1 MKVLLISPTSGG
13 IGGIA
18 QHVDG
23 LSQFLTGV
31 GHEVDI
37 LSSANTF
44 TIPIKRLKNPSFMFS
59 SFLKTKFKKGND
71 IAHAHHI
78 IAALAMKNFSC
89 KKILSIHGVYSKNID
104 QLYGKTISNISK
116 KYEKIA
122 LNLVDAI
129 TVNSKEGYDYYTK
142 MGFNVVQIPN
152 AIDLNLIPK
161 KSNKQFKNQLI
172 FAGRLSKEKG
182 IEILLE
188 AASQLPNNYHL
199 LIAGSGPLEEKVR
212 KLSDEKT
219 NLHYLGYQSKQ
230 NVLSLIRGS
239 DLLIQPS
246 LEEGISSTLLEAM
259 ACGTCVLGSDIEG
272 ISEVI
277 ENNKTG
283 LLVEP
288 NNSNELLNKI
298 LYLLPKK
305 EKRLSMANEGL
316 ERVKKYDWK
325 IVGKLYLNFYES
337 LLNKSI

>member
-1 MKVLLISPTSGG
+1 MKILLISPTSGG

-18 QHVDG
+18 QHVGG

-104 QLYGKTISNISK
+104 QLYGKTISNVSK
-116 KYEKIA
+116 KYEKMA

-161 KSNKQFKNQLI
+161 KSTKQFKNQLI

-188 AASQLPNNYHL
+188 TASQLPDNYHL

-219 NLHYLGYQSKQ
+219 NVHYLGYQSKQ
-230 NVLSLIRGS
+230 NMLSLIRGS

-259 ACGTCVLGSDIEG
+259 ACGTCILASNIEG
-272 ISEVI
+272 ISEIV

-288 NNSNELLNKI
+288 NNKDELLNKI

-305 EKRLSMANEGL
+305 EKRLNLANEGL
-316 ERVKKYDWK
+316 EMVKKYDWEV
-325 IVGKLYLNFYES
+325 VGKLYLNFYES
-337 LLNKSI
+337 LLN

>member
-1 MKVLLISPTSGG
+1 MKILLISPTSGG
-13 IGGIA
+13 IGGVA

-23 LSQFLTGV
+23 LSQFLTKA

-59 SFLKTKFKKGND
+59 SFLKTKFKNGND
-71 IAHAHHI
+71 IVHAHHI
-78 IAALAMKNFSC
+78 AGALAMKNFSC
-89 KKILSIHGVYSKNID
+89 KKILSIHGVYSKNIA
-104 QLYGKTISNISK
+104 QLYGKTTSNISK
-116 KYEKIA
+116 KYEKMA

-152 AIDLNLIPK
+152 AIDLDFIPK
-161 KSNKQFKNQLI
+161 KSTKQFKNQLI

-182 IEILLE
+182 IEIMLK
-188 AASQLPNNYHL
+188 AATQLPDNYHL

-212 KLSDEKT
+212 KLADKRT
-219 NLHYLGYQSKQ
+219 NVHYLGYQSKQ
-230 NVLSLIRGS
+230 SLLSLIRGS

-259 ACGTCVLGSDIEG
+259 ACGTCILGSDIAG
-272 ISEVI
+272 ISEII

-283 LLVEP
+283 MLVEP
-288 NNSNELLNKI
+288 NNSDELLNKI

-305 EKRLSMANEGL
+305 EKRLSMVNEGL
-316 ERVKKYDWK
+316 EIVKKYDWK

-337 LLNKSI
+337 LLN

>member
-1 MKVLLISPTSGG
+1 
-13 IGGIA
+13 
-18 QHVDG
+18 
-23 LSQFLTGV
+23 
-31 GHEVDI
+31 
-37 LSSANTF
+37 
-44 TIPIKRLKNPSFMFS
+44 MFS

-104 QLYGKTISNISK
+104 QLYGKTISNVSK
-116 KYEKIA
+116 KYEKMA

-161 KSNKQFKNQLI
+161 KSTKQFKNQLI

-188 AASQLPNNYHL
+188 TASQLPNNYHL

-219 NLHYLGYQSKQ
+219 NLHYVGYQSKQ
-230 NVLSLIRGS
+230 NMLSLIRGS

-259 ACGTCVLGSDIEG
+259 ACGTCILGSDIEG

-288 NNSNELLNKI
+288 NNSDELLNKI
-298 LYLLPKK
+298 LYLLPKN

-325 IVGKLYLNFYES
+325 IVGKLYVNFYES

>member
-1 MKVLLISPTSGG
+1 MKILLISPTSGG

-31 GHEVDI
+31 NHEVDI
-37 LSSANTF
+37 ISSANTF

-59 SFLKTKFKKGND
+59 SFLKTKFKKDND

-78 IAALAMKNFSC
+78 VGALAMKNFSC
-89 KKILSIHGVYSKNID
+89 KKILSIHGVYSKNIA
-104 QLYGKTISNISK
+104 QLYGNTTSNISK
-116 KYEKIA
+116 KYEKMA

-161 KSNKQFKNQLI
+161 KSTKQFENQMI

-188 AASQLPNNYHL
+188 AATQLPDNYHL

-212 KLSDEKT
+212 NLADKKT
-219 NLHYLGYQSKQ
+219 NVHYLGYQSKQ

-246 LEEGISSTLLEAM
+246 LEEGMSSTLLEAM
-259 ACGTCVLGSDIEG
+259 ACGTCILGSNIEG
-272 ISEVI
+272 ISEIV

-288 NNSNELLNKI
+288 NNRDELLNKI

>member
-1 MKVLLISPTSGG
+1 MKILLISPTSGG

-18 QHVDG
+18 QHVGG

-116 KYEKIA
+116 KYEKMA

-161 KSNKQFKNQLI
+161 KSTKQFKNQLI

-188 AASQLPNNYHL
+188 SASQLPNNYHL

-230 NVLSLIRGS
+230 NMLSLIRGS

-288 NNSNELLNKI
+288 NNSDELLNKI

>member
-1 MKVLLISPTSGG
+1 MKILLISPTSGG

-44 TIPIKRLKNPSFMFS
+44 TVPIKRLKNPSFMFS

-116 KYEKIA
+116 KYEKMA

-161 KSNKQFKNQLI
+161 KSTKQFKNQLI

-288 NNSNELLNKI
+288 NNKDELLNKI

>member
-13 IGGIA
+13 IGGVA

-288 NNSNELLNKI
+288 NNSDELLNKI

-305 EKRLSMANEGL
+305 ERRLSMANEGL

>member
-1 MKVLLISPTSGG
+1 MKILLISPTSGG

-18 QHVDG
+18 QHVCG

-116 KYEKIA
+116 KYEKMA

-129 TVNSKEGYDYYTK
+129 TVNSKQGYDYYTK

-152 AIDLNLIPK
+152 AIDLDFIPK
-161 KSNKQFKNQLI
+161 KSTKQFKNQLI

-188 AASQLPNNYHL
+188 TASQLPNNYHL

-212 KLSDEKT
+212 RLSDEKT

-288 NNSNELLNKI
+288 NNSDELLNKI

>member
-1 MKVLLISPTSGG
+1 MKILLISPTSGG
-13 IGGIA
+13 IGGVA

-23 LSQFLTGV
+23 LSQFLTEA

-44 TIPIKRLKNPSFMFS
+44 TIPIKGLKNPSFMFS
-59 SFLKTKFKKGND
+59 SFLKTKFKNDND
-71 IAHAHHI
+71 IVHAHHI
-78 IAALAMKNFSC
+78 AGALAMKNFSC
-89 KKILSIHGVYSKNID
+89 KKILSIHGVYSKNIA
-104 QLYGKTISNISK
+104 QLYGKTTSNISK
-116 KYEKIA
+116 KYEKMA

-152 AIDLNLIPK
+152 AIDLNIIPK
-161 KSNKQFKNQLI
+161 KSTKQFKNQLI

-188 AASQLPNNYHL
+188 VALQLPDDYHL

-212 KLSDEKT
+212 SLADKKT
-219 NLHYLGYQSKQ
+219 NVHYLGYQPKQ
-230 NVLSLIRGS
+230 DVLSLIHGS

-259 ACGTCVLGSDIEG
+259 ACGTCILGSDIEG
-272 ISEVI
+272 ISEII

-288 NNSNELLNKI
+288 NNRDELLNKI
-298 LYLLPKK
+298 LYLVPKK
-305 EKRLSMANEGL
+305 EERLRMANDGL
-316 ERVKKYDWK
+316 EIVKKYDWK
-325 IVGKLYLNFYES
+325 RVGKLYLNFYES
-337 LLNKSI
+337 LLN